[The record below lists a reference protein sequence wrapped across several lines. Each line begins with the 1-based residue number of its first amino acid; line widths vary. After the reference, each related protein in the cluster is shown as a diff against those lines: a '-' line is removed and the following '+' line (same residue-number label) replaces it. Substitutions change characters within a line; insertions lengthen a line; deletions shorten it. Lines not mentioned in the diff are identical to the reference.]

1 MRLFV
6 AEDTSLRFKT
16 HYFSENMPYRNHL
29 KSAADLVT
37 LKKDTT
43 AGFIRMSLER
53 SSQATQFVEQGR
65 ALKAATTHIHDVPA
79 LLSENSLHPAILTA
93 AGVSDKAKQYFL
105 EADEQLA
112 MSEFAK
118 NYLETAGSLFS
129 EELVFRYLLTRGET
143 LGGTMKN
150 IVGYLAEI
158 RLFRAVIA
166 ALTIR
171 DQPFKYLSRE
181 ANKWLMPQPTDGE
194 IERNAKGLTWHING
208 VPRTLLINIKIP
220 KIGDKGKNVDLCLFE
235 CLPTDLQGVDRKTTL
250 ADPDNYIALGELKG
264 GIDPAGAD
272 EHWKTAHTALG
283 RIRNVYQC
291 NTFFVGAAIET
302 AMSIELWDDL
312 ESGTLSN
319 AANLNSEDQVSSF
332 VAWLIN
338 L

>member
-1 MRLFV
+1 
-6 AEDTSLRFKT
+6 
-16 HYFSENMPYRNHL
+16 
-29 KSAADLVT
+29 
-37 LKKDTT
+37 
-43 AGFIRMSLER
+43 
-53 SSQATQFVEQGR
+53 
-65 ALKAATTHIHDVPA
+65 
-79 LLSENSLHPAILTA
+79 
-93 AGVSDKAKQYFL
+93 
-105 EADEQLA
+105 

-118 NYLETAGSLFS
+118 NYLETAGDKFA

-171 DQPFKYLSRE
+171 AQPFKYLSRE
-181 ANKWLMPQPTDGE
+181 ADKWLFPQPSDAD
-194 IERNAKGLTWHING
+194 IERNAKGLTWYING
-208 VPRTLLINIKIP
+208 APRTLLINIKIP

-235 CLPTDLQGVDRKTTL
+235 CLPSDLENVNRKASL
-250 ADPDNYIALGELKG
+250 ADASKYIALGELKG

-291 NTFFVGAAIET
+291 KTFFVGAAIET
-302 AMSIELWDDL
+302 AMSVEIWDDL
-312 ESGTLSN
+312 QNGILSN
-319 AANLNSEDQVSSF
+319 AANLNDENQVSSF
-332 VAWLIN
+332 VDWLIN